1 LEIMMKLNTMWKLG
15 SMAVGA
21 VLVASV
27 TLADPPKPAEKPATD
42 KQAAA
47 ADQGQ
52 VVEWSRKATKSLPKN
67 RTGGS
72 LTDKSIGGTDASL
85 FFIAPRSTGLTTQEL
100 PDVYW
105 YVSAPTKNVTFTL
118 LRADQKN
125 KTLLRLA
132 LKDVQPGFHK
142 IELAK
147 VAGAHNLKPLEANDW
162 TAGQGQDAPRL
173 KALYR
178 MALRGEE
185 PKLLATAYIARVK
198 AAPGANPNDY
208 ALQIRNEL
216 WYDAVE
222 SLADQLGD
230 RAGAKRPAPRE
241 QFGQMLRAEE
251 VLQSDVAD
259 NAPAD
264 ERAKARAEEEK
275 VIHRLS
281 VPDPIDLQ
289 SDTWEARSVPD
300 PIDLQSVPD
309 PIDLK

>member
-1 LEIMMKLNTMWKLG
+1 MMKFNTMWKIG
-15 SMAVGA
+15 SMALGA
-21 VLVASV
+21 VVVASV
-27 TLADPPKPAEKPATD
+27 TFADPPKSSDKPASTD
-42 KQAAA
+42 KPAAS

-67 RTGGS
+67 RTGGA
-72 LTDKSIGGTDASL
+72 LTDKGFGGSEASL
-85 FFIAPRSTGLTTQEL
+85 FFIAPKSTGLTTQEL

-147 VAGAHNLKPLEANDW
+147 VAKAHNLKPLEANDW
-162 TAGQGQDAPRL
+162 TAGQGQEAPQL

-198 AAPGANPNDY
+198 AAPGASANDY
-208 ALQIRNEL
+208 ALQIKNEL

-222 SLADQLGD
+222 SLADQLAD
-230 RAGAKRPAPRE
+230 NAAAARPAPRK
-241 QFGQMLRAEE
+241 QFSQMLQAED
-251 VLQSDVAD
+251 VLKSDVSD
-259 NAPAD
+259 NAPD
-264 ERAKARAEEEK
+264 DVRAKARAEEDK
-275 VIHRLS
+275 VINRLS

-289 SDTWEARSVPD
+289 SDTWEAKSVPD